1 MITLFINEIK
11 VPMAKKVIINEA
23 MFERLMIEQTIN
35 ESGLDKKEISKA
47 VQDAIKNDRD
57 VNKDIEKKVKSLVAS
72 AVNTLFR
79 TLWQRRNFYE
89 DEIKR

>member
-1 MITLFINEIK
+1 MKKDNKMNEET
-11 VPMAKKVIINEA
+11 M
-23 MFERLMIEQTIN
+23 MSLLM
-35 ESGLDKKEISKA
+35 ESDWSKA
-47 VQDAIKNDRD
+47 DIVKAVKDAIKNDRD
-57 VNKDIEKKVKSLVAS
+57 VNKEFDKKVKNLVAA